1 MMVSCIQKKFAVKE
15 PRLAEKMYQ
24 EDAQNRT
31 ENGHIETAGPVEIV
45 DIAKET
51 MKVKASVPVQQ
62 VFDFS
67 LNVETK

>member
-1 MMVSCIQKKFAVKE
+1 
-15 PRLAEKMYQ
+15 MYQ

-31 ENGHIETAGPVEIV
+31 ENGDIETAGAVEIL
-45 DIAKET
+45 DTAKET

-62 VFDFS
+62 VFDFP